1 MNLLIDTHILLWAAF
16 EPRRLPRDAHD
27 RLMDPD
33 TRLWFSA
40 VSIWEVAI
48 KRGLDRPDFRI
59 DPGPLRAG
67 LLANEYSELALE
79 GRHCL
84 GLGTL
89 PGLHADPFDR
99 MLIVQAAAQGMALLT
114 ADSKIAQYGGPAL
127 LVT

>member
-16 EPRRLPRDAHD
+16 TPERLSKDAQAQLLEPSNS
-27 RLMDPD
+27 
-33 TRLWFSA
+33 LWFSA

-48 KRGLDRPDFRI
+48 KRGLDRPDFII

-67 LLANEYSELALE
+67 LLSNDYSELNLE

-89 PGLHADPFDR
+89 PALHSDPFDR
-99 MLIVQAAAQGMALLT
+99 MLIVQAAAEGMVLLT
-114 ADSKIAQYGGPAL
+114 ADRKLAQYGGPVR
-127 LVT
+127 LV